1 MDADF
6 MLTAAV
12 YVVTFLIVI
21 IFVGVI
27 GMLIDYVNRPEKVT
41 CFYCKHIVPFE
52 DAYES
57 KISID
62 GYVCEDCKNKLGDEA

>member
-1 MDADF
+1 MDVHF

-21 IFVGVI
+21 IFFGVI
-27 GMLIDYVNRPEKVT
+27 SMLIDYVNRPEKVT
-41 CFYCKHIVPFE
+41 CFYCKHIVSFE

-62 GYVCEDCKNKLGDEA
+62 GYVCEGCKNRLGDEA